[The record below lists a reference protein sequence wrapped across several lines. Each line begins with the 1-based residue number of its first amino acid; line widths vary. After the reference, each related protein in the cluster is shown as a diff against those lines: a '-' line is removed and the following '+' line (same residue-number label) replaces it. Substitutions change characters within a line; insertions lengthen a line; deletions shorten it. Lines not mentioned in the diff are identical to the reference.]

1 MNNRHLP
8 AGQAMPGGGGPGGA
22 GGVDMGGGPG
32 GGNRRRMQQQPTYAQ
47 YQQHQ
52 YQQHMPMYPNYMNPY
67 AAAPYY
73 HQLPHQYQNG
83 GMPSGYMH
91 YQQQQQQQPY
101 VRSPQAMPQYVP
113 MAGVSVPQP
122 YTQPPQP
129 SPALST
135 PYQPPPVP
143 AAMPVQSPP
152 PPPPPQSIEPTPEP
166 SVVTPSVVASSV
178 VSSSVVTP
186 FAEPFHP
193 SVPAAPTATSA
204 PQSPELPKQ
213 NKEFRAPVS
222 LLIPHQKNQ
231 VAKLPKLPWT
241 PPGQAPFPRRAP
253 KSRRRR
259 RLMSANAQDLTL
271 PVEQHEGALESS
283 ASAGQLSAK
292 AGAKEMRD
300 ATGSSAAKADSK
312 KTVFYNPK
320 DTDSEST
327 TLRANSLASETLKE
341 SDRSA
346 TSVSNVGSP
355 KANAP
360 ETPKE
365 STRPT
370 TSSSNVSASRPA
382 VPVITVVPALPK
394 SSPKETKP
402 ASISKSAE
410 ELKQPAAQKT
420 KSVEATEAVDATA
433 VEQEKNDAQPA
444 APVKAAPKKWSGLFS
459 AAPVGASKAQP
470 NANGP
475 VAPAATNG
483 AATNGDGAVN
493 GGASSFSAGNTNS
506 LAAAIQDFRV
516 GNSAKVQFIEPRGLI
531 NTGNMCYMN
540 SVLQVLLFCAP
551 FYNFLDQV
559 SKRAVHKFKSD
570 TPVIDAMIMFMREF
584 RVIDATDTVENLRR
598 KLKSEQLEQYG
609 ESFIPE
615 FVYKAIQPLPAFA
628 SMRRG
633 HQQDA
638 QEFLGLILNAI
649 DEECA
654 QVMSAGG
661 VTNGSA
667 ETRPTSSAASV
678 VESNDG
684 ADGWFEVGSRQRA
697 VETRSSGASSTTPI
711 TRLFSGQYRSELRR
725 PGVKDSVTTE
735 PFQSLQLDIGAP
747 YIHNVVDA
755 IKGLT
760 VPERLQGDAA
770 PMTKQTLIETLPP
783 ILILHLKR
791 FKFDTEGTTKIG
803 KKVGYPLDLQLPA
816 EVLSK
821 RRRNALVAEGAAMPK
836 YRLIGVVYHHGKQA
850 NGGHYTVDVR
860 RQDDNEWIR
869 LDDTVI
875 RRVRSEDVAEAGA
888 EEDAKEAGR
897 SGPAS
902 RDASTNRFG
911 AMVDEDEGDG
921 WKEVT
926 TSAKGGDKSG
936 EKKWSAVANGNG
948 SAPKGKPAKDNIKD
962 NKVAYLLFYQRI

>member
-1 MNNRHLP
+1 
-8 AGQAMPGGGGPGGA
+8 MPGGGGPGGA

-47 YQQHQ
+47 YQQQQ

-91 YQQQQQQQPY
+91 YQQQQPY

-143 AAMPVQSPP
+143 TAMPVQSPP
-152 PPPPPQSIEPTPEP
+152 PPPPPQPIEPTPEP

-193 SVPAAPTATSA
+193 SVPAAPAPVSA
-204 PQSPELPKQ
+204 PKSPELPKQ
-213 NKEFRAPVS
+213 NKDFRAP
-222 LLIPHQKNQ
+222 L
-231 VAKLPKLPWT
+231 KLPWT

-271 PVEQHEGALESS
+271 PVEQHEGALESN
-283 ASAGQLSAK
+283 ASATQLSDK
-292 AGAKEMRD
+292 AGAAE
-300 ATGSSAAKADSK
+300 ADSK
-312 KTVFYNPK
+312 KTGFWNPK
-320 DTDSEST
+320 DTDSESA
-327 TLRANSLASETLKE
+327 TLRAESLASETLKE

-346 TSVSNVGSP
+346 TSVSNMGSP

-360 ETPKE
+360 VTPKE

-382 VPVITVVPALPK
+382 VPVIPVVPALPK
-394 SSPKETKP
+394 SSPKEAKP

-410 ELKQPAAQKT
+410 ERKQPPTQET
-420 KSVEATEAVDATA
+420 KSAEATETA
-433 VEQEKNDAQPA
+433 GSPGVEQDKADAQPA
-444 APVKAAPKKWSGLFS
+444 DPVKTAPKMWSGLF
-459 AAPVGASKAQP
+459 AAGTAAAAAKGQP

-475 VAPAATNG
+475 VTPAATNG
-483 AATNGDGAVN
+483 ATTNGDGAVN

-516 GNSAKVQFIEPRGLI
+516 GNPAKVQFIEPRGLI

-584 RVIDATDTVENLRR
+584 RVIDATDSVEKLRR

-654 QVMSAGG
+654 QAMSAGG
-661 VTNGSA
+661 FTNGSA
-667 ETRPTSSAASV
+667 EARPTSSAASA

-760 VPERLQGDAA
+760 VPERLQGDAT

-821 RRRNALVAEGAAMPK
+821 RRRNALVAEGAPMPK

-888 EEDAKEAGR
+888 EEDVKEAGR

-911 AMVDEDEGDG
+911 AMADEDEGDG

>member
-1 MNNRHLP
+1 
-8 AGQAMPGGGGPGGA
+8 MPGGGGPGA
-22 GGVDMGGGPG
+22 GGGIDMGGGPG
-32 GGNRRRMQQQPTYAQ
+32 GGRGRRMQQQPSYAQ
-47 YQQHQ
+47 YQQ
-52 YQQHMPMYPNYMNPY
+52 YQHMPMHHTNYMNPY

-73 HQLPHQYQNG
+73 HQLPYQYQNG

-91 YQQQQQQQPY
+91 YQQPQQY
-101 VRSPQAMPQYVP
+101 VQSPRAMPQQYVP

-122 YTQPPQP
+122 YSQPSQP
-129 SPALST
+129 SPALSN
-135 PYQPPPVP
+135 PYQPPPIS

-152 PPPPPQSIEPTPEP
+152 PPQPHSIHQTPEP
-166 SVVTPSVVASSV
+166 PVLTPV
-178 VSSSVVTP
+178 
-186 FAEPFHP
+186 AEPFQP
-193 SVPAAPTATSA
+193 AAEPFKPIAEPFKPVAEPFKPVAESLQPAAPAPQTPLTPQT
-204 PQSPELPKQ
+204 PQSPELPKPA
-213 NKEFRAPVS
+213 EHFRAP
-222 LLIPHQKNQ
+222 
-231 VAKLPKLPWT
+231 LPWT
-241 PPGQAPFPRRAP
+241 PSSQGPFPKRAP

-259 RLMSANAQDLTL
+259 RLMS
-271 PVEQHEGALESS
+271 SS
-283 ASAGQLSAK
+283 AKNVTLQPMAQSSVDQAELNQAT
-292 AGAKEMRD
+292 KED
-300 ATGSSAAKADSK
+300 ATDAATDVDVTGSTPKKAPLDNS
-312 KTVFYNPK
+312 
-320 DTDSEST
+320 TDAETESV
-327 TLRANSLASETLKE
+327 TLRAESAASEAPKE

-346 TSVSNVGSP
+346 TAVSIDGSP
-355 KANAP
+355 KTISKENA
-360 ETPKE
+360 
-365 STRPT
+365 RPT
-370 TSSSNVSASRPA
+370 TSSSNTSRPA
-382 VPVITVVPALPK
+382 VPVVPVVPVIPK
-394 SSPKETKP
+394 NSPKEAKP
-402 ASISKSAE
+402 ASTTKPEEAKSA
-410 ELKQPAAQKT
+410 A
-420 KSVEATEAVDATA
+420 
-433 VEQEKNDAQPA
+433 QEKPAEESAAVAAADSEQKAEGQPA
-444 APVKAAPKKWSGLFS
+444 APAKAAPKTWSGLFS
-459 AAPVGASKAQP
+459 AAAAAAPKAQP

-475 VAPAATNG
+475 ATSAPANGASTNGGETVNG
-483 AATNGDGAVN
+483 AAST
-493 GGASSFSAGNTNS
+493 FSAGNANS

-516 GNSAKVQFIEPRGLI
+516 GSLSKVQFIEPRGLI

-540 SVLQVLLFCAP
+540 SVLQVLLFCVP
-551 FYNFLDQV
+551 FYDFLDQV

-584 RVIDATDTVENLRR
+584 RVIDSTDSVEKLRK
-598 KLKSEQLEQYG
+598 KLKNEQLEQYG
-609 ESFIPE
+609 DSFIPE

-654 QVMSAGG
+654 QVMSSGTA
-661 VTNGSA
+661 NGA
-667 ETRPTSSAASV
+667 PEVRPTSSAASV
-678 VESNDG
+678 AESQDG
-684 ADGWFEVGSRQRA
+684 VDGWFEVGSRQRA
-697 VETRSSGASSTTPI
+697 VETRSSGGSQTTPI

-747 YIHNVVDA
+747 YINNVVDA

-760 VPERLQGDAA
+760 LPERLQGDAA

-821 RRRNALVAEGAAMPK
+821 RRRNALVAEGAGMPK
-836 YRLIGVVYHHGKQA
+836 YRLTGVVYHHGKQA

-860 RQDDNEWIR
+860 RQDENEWIR

-888 EEDAKEAGR
+888 EEEAKDSSRPGA
-897 SGPAS
+897 SS

-911 AMVDEDEGDG
+911 AMADEDEGDG

-926 TSAKGGDKSG
+926 ASAKGGDKG
-936 EKKWSAVANGNG
+936 DKKWSAVANGNG
-948 SAPKGKPAKDNIKD
+948 STVPKGKPAKDNIKD
-962 NKVAYLLFYQRI
+962 NKVAYLLFYQRV

>member
-8 AGQAMPGGGGPGGA
+8 AGQAMPGVGGA

-47 YQQHQ
+47 YQQQQ
-52 YQQHMPMYPNYMNPY
+52 YQQQHMPMYPNYMNPY

-91 YQQQQQQQPY
+91 YQQQQPY

-135 PYQPPPVP
+135 PYQPPPMP
-143 AAMPVQSPP
+143 TAIPVQSPP
-152 PPPPPQSIEPTPEP
+152 PPPPPQPIEPTPEP
-166 SVVTPSVVASSV
+166 SVVAPSVVASSV

-193 SVPAAPTATSA
+193 SVPAAPV

-213 NKEFRAPVS
+213 NKEFRAP
-222 LLIPHQKNQ
+222 
-231 VAKLPKLPWT
+231 PKLPWT
-241 PPGQAPFPRRAP
+241 PPDQAPFPRRAP

-271 PVEQHEGALESS
+271 PVEQHEGALESNAS
-283 ASAGQLSAK
+283 ASQLPAEVSAT
-292 AGAKEMRD
+292 EVHD
-300 ATGSSAAKADSK
+300 ATPGSAVKAQSK
-312 KTVFYNPK
+312 KTAFWNSK
-320 DTDSEST
+320 DTDSESA
-327 TLRANSLASETLKE
+327 TLHADSLTSETPKE

-346 TSVSNVGSP
+346 TSVSNAGSP

-360 ETPKE
+360 ASDRAAPQTPKE
-365 STRPT
+365 SARPT

-382 VPVITVVPALPK
+382 VPIIPVVPVLPR

-402 ASISKSAE
+402 ASISKSVE
-410 ELKQPAAQKT
+410 EPKQPATQET
-420 KSVEATEAVDATA
+420 KSAEVAETTDATGA
-433 VEQEKNDAQPA
+433 EQKAGDQPA
-444 APVKAAPKKWSGLFS
+444 APVKAAPKTWSGLFS
-459 AAPVGASKAQP
+459 AAAAAASKSQP
-470 NANGP
+470 SADDP

-516 GNSAKVQFIEPRGLI
+516 SNPAKVQFIEPRGLI

-584 RVIDATDTVENLRR
+584 RVIDATDSVEKLRR

-661 VTNGSA
+661 LANGSA
-667 ETRPTSSAASV
+667 ETRPTSSAASA
-678 VESNDG
+678 VESTDG
-684 ADGWFEVGSRQRA
+684 AEGWFEVGSRQRA

-803 KKVGYPLDLQLPA
+803 KKVGYPLDLQLPV

-821 RRRNALVAEGAAMPK
+821 RRRNALVAEGAPMPK

-860 RQDDNEWIR
+860 RQDDSEWIR

-888 EEDAKEAGR
+888 EEEVKETGR

-902 RDASTNRFG
+902 RDASANRFG
-911 AMVDEDEGDG
+911 AMADEDEGDG

-926 TSAKGGDKSG
+926 TSARGGDKSG

-948 SAPKGKPAKDNIKD
+948 LAPKGKPAKDNIKD

>member
-8 AGQAMPGGGGPGGA
+8 AGQAMPGGGGPVGA

-47 YQQHQ
+47 YQQQQ

-91 YQQQQQQQPY
+91 YQQQQQQPPY
-101 VRSPQAMPQYVP
+101 VRSPQAMAQYVP
-113 MAGVSVPQP
+113 MAGVSVLQP

-143 AAMPVQSPP
+143 TAVPIQSPP
-152 PPPPPQSIEPTPEP
+152 PPPPPPQPIEPTPEP
-166 SVVTPSVVASSV
+166 PAVTPSVVASSV
-178 VSSSVVTP
+178 VSSSAATP
-186 FAEPFHP
+186 FAEQFHT
-193 SVPAAPTATSA
+193 SVPAAPVPVSV

-213 NKEFRAPVS
+213 NKDFRAP
-222 LLIPHQKNQ
+222 
-231 VAKLPKLPWT
+231 LPWT
-241 PPGQAPFPRRAP
+241 PPGQAPFPRRAT

-271 PVEQHEGALESS
+271 PVEQHEGALESN
-283 ASAGQLSAK
+283 ATAGELSAK
-292 AGAKEMRD
+292 AGAMEVRD
-300 ATGSSAAKADSK
+300 AIEGSEAKFDSK
-312 KTVFYNPK
+312 KTASWNSK
-320 DTDSEST
+320 DTDSESA
-327 TLRANSLASETLKE
+327 TLRANSLASETPKE

-346 TSVSNVGSP
+346 TSVSNAGSP

-360 ETPKE
+360 ETP
-365 STRPT
+365 SARPT
-370 TSSSNVSASRPA
+370 TSSSNISASRPA
-382 VPVITVVPALPK
+382 VPVIPVVPVLPK
-394 SSPKETKP
+394 NSPKESKP
-402 ASISKSAE
+402 ASVSKPSE
-410 ELKQPAAQKT
+410 TPKQPAAQET
-420 KSVEATEAVDATA
+420 KSAEATETTDATA
-433 VEQEKNDAQPA
+433 VEQEKVDVQPVP
-444 APVKAAPKKWSGLFS
+444 PVKAAPKTWSGLFS
-459 AAPVGASKAQP
+459 GAAAAAAKVQI
-470 NANGP
+470 NANGSGT
-475 VAPAATNG
+475 PAATNG
-483 AATNGDGAVN
+483 AAINGDGSVN
-493 GGASSFSAGNTNS
+493 GSASSFSAGNANS
-506 LAAAIQDFRV
+506 LAAAIHDFRV
-516 GNSAKVQFIEPRGLI
+516 GNPAKVQFIEPRGLI

-584 RVIDATDTVENLRR
+584 RVIDATDSAEKLRR

-638 QEFLGLILNAI
+638 QEFLGLVLNAI

-654 QVMSAGG
+654 QVISAGG
-661 VTNGSA
+661 VLNGLA
-667 ETRPTSSAASV
+667 EARPTSSATSI

-735 PFQSLQLDIGAP
+735 PFQSLQLDIGASH
-747 YIHNVVDA
+747 IHNVVDA

-760 VPERLQGDAA
+760 VPERLQGDAT

-803 KKVGYPLDLQLPA
+803 KKVGYPLDLQLPV

-821 RRRNALVAEGAAMPK
+821 RRRNALVAEGAPIPK

-888 EEDAKEAGR
+888 EEDVKEAGR

-911 AMVDEDEGDG
+911 AMADEDEGEG

-926 TSAKGGDKSG
+926 TSTKGGDKTG

-948 SAPKGKPAKDNIKD
+948 SAPKGKAAKDNIKD

>member
-1 MNNRHLP
+1 
-8 AGQAMPGGGGPGGA
+8 MPGGGGPGVA

-32 GGNRRRMQQQPTYAQ
+32 GGNRRRMPQQPSYAQ
-47 YQQHQ
+47 YQQ

-83 GMPSGYMH
+83 GIPTGYMH
-91 YQQQQQQQPY
+91 YQQQQPY
-101 VRSPQAMPQYVP
+101 GRSPQAMPQYVP

-122 YTQPPQP
+122 YAQPPQP

-143 AAMPVQSPP
+143 TVMPVQSPP
-152 PPPPPQSIEPTPEP
+152 PPPPQPVEPTPEP
-166 SVVTPSVVASSV
+166 PVVTPSV

-186 FAEPFHP
+186 FAEPFQP
-193 SVPAAPTATSA
+193 SMPV
-204 PQSPELPKQ
+204 PQSPQLPREV
-213 NKEFRAPVS
+213 KEFRAP
-222 LLIPHQKNQ
+222 
-231 VAKLPKLPWT
+231 LPWT
-241 PPGQAPFPRRAP
+241 PPDQTPFPRRAP

-259 RLMSANAQDLTL
+259 RLLSASAQDLTL
-271 PVEQHEGALESS
+271 PVGQHEGSLETN
-283 ASAGQLSAK
+283 ASAAQLSAK
-292 AGAKEMRD
+292 AGAKEASTETD
-300 ATGSSAAKADSK
+300 STAAKSDSK
-312 KTVFYNPK
+312 KTVFWNSK
-320 DTDSEST
+320 DTDSESA
-327 TLRANSLASETLKE
+327 TLRADSMASDTPKE

-346 TSVSNVGSP
+346 TSVSNMGSP
-355 KANAP
+355 KATTSNLPASDRSAS
-360 ETPKE
+360 EATKE
-365 STRPT
+365 SARPT
-370 TSSSNVSASRPA
+370 TSSSNVSTSRPA
-382 VPVITVVPALPK
+382 VPVVPVVPALPK
-394 SSPKETKP
+394 SSPKQAKP
-402 ASISKSAE
+402 ASVSKSTE
-410 ELKQPAAQKT
+410 ESKQPVTQDAKPAEV
-420 KSVEATEAVDATA
+420 SEATDATSA
-433 VEQEKNDAQPA
+433 GQENGEAQPA
-444 APVKAAPKKWSGLFS
+444 APAKAAPKTWSGLFAGAVS
-459 AAPVGASKAQP
+459 AAPKAQP
-470 NANGP
+470 TANGP
-475 VAPAATNG
+475 VASVVADS
-483 AATNGDGAVN
+483 AATNGDGVVN
-493 GGASSFSAGNTNS
+493 GAPPSVSTGSANS

-516 GNSAKVQFIEPRGLI
+516 SNPAKVQFIEPRGLI

-584 RVIDATDTVENLRR
+584 RVIDATDSAEKLRR
-598 KLKSEQLEQYG
+598 KLKNEQLEQYG

-661 VTNGSA
+661 SSSGLA
-667 ETRPTSSAASV
+667 DARPTSSASV
-678 VESNDG
+678 VDSNDG

-803 KKVGYPLDLQLPA
+803 KKVGYPLDLQLPV

-821 RRRNALVAEGAAMPK
+821 RRRNALVAEGVSMPK

-860 RQDDNEWIR
+860 RQDENEWIR

-888 EEDAKEAGR
+888 EEAVKETGR
-897 SGPAS
+897 QGPS
-902 RDASTNRFG
+902 KDASTNRFG
-911 AMVDEDEGDG
+911 AMNDEDEGDE

-926 TSAKGGDKSG
+926 TSTKGGDKGG
-936 EKKWSAVANGNG
+936 EKKWSAIANGN
-948 SAPKGKPAKDNIKD
+948 SAIPKGKQAKDNIKD
-962 NKVAYLLFYQRI
+962 NKVAYLLFYQRV

>member
-8 AGQAMPGGGGPGGA
+8 AGQAMPGGGGPG

-47 YQQHQ
+47 YQQYQQ
-52 YQQHMPMYPNYMNPY
+52 YQQQPMYPNYMNPY
-67 AAAPYY
+67 AQPTPYY

-91 YQQQQQQQPY
+91 YQQQQPY
-101 VRSPQAMPQYVP
+101 VRSPQAMPQPQYVP

-122 YTQPPQP
+122 YSQP

-135 PYQPPPVP
+135 PYHPPPVP
-143 AAMPVQSPP
+143 AVNPVQTTPP
-152 PPPPPQSIEPTPEP
+152 PPPPPHVEPTPEP
-166 SVVTPSVVASSV
+166 SVVTPSVVSSV

-193 SVPAAPTATSA
+193 AAAPPAPASA
-204 PQSPELPKQ
+204 PAPESPELPKDV
-213 NKEFRAPVS
+213 KEFRAP
-222 LLIPHQKNQ
+222 
-231 VAKLPKLPWT
+231 LPWT
-241 PPGQAPFPRRAP
+241 PPDQAPFPRRAP
-253 KSRRRR
+253 KSRRSR
-259 RLMSANAQDLTL
+259 RLMSANAQNLTL
-271 PVEQHEGALESS
+271 PVEQHEGALESATKS
-283 ASAGQLSAK
+283 GTEDSLQVKTDAK
-292 AGAKEMRD
+292 KVALWN
-300 ATGSSAAKADSK
+300 S
-312 KTVFYNPK
+312 K
-320 DTDSEST
+320 DTDSESAT
-327 TLRANSLASETLKE
+327 VRADSLASETPKE

-346 TSVSNVGSP
+346 TSVSNMGSP
-355 KANAP
+355 KVNVPGSEA
-360 ETPKE
+360 
-365 STRPT
+365 RPT
-370 TSSSNVSASRPA
+370 TSNSNASASRPA
-382 VPVITVVPALPK
+382 VPVVPVIPALPK
-394 SSPKETKP
+394 SSPKEAKATSVSQLAEEPKQVASREAKP
-402 ASISKSAE
+402 A
-410 ELKQPAAQKT
+410 
-420 KSVEATEAVDATA
+420 EATEGTEVAGA
-433 VEQEKNDAQPA
+433 EQEKLEAPPA
-444 APVKAAPKKWSGLFS
+444 APAKAGPKSWSGLFS
-459 AAPVGASKAQP
+459 AAAAAAAPKAQP
-470 NANGP
+470 AANGP
-475 VAPAATNG
+475 IAPAAANG
-483 AATNGDGAVN
+483 ATTNGDGAVN
-493 GGASSFSAGNTNS
+493 GSAPTFSAGNTNS
-506 LAAAIQDFRV
+506 LASAIQDFRV
-516 GNSAKVQFIEPRGLI
+516 SNAARVQFIEPRGLI

-559 SKRAVHKFKSD
+559 SKKAVHKFKSD

-584 RVIDATDTVENLRR
+584 RVIDSTETVEKLRR

-609 ESFIPE
+609 DSFIPE

-654 QVMSAGG
+654 QVMSTSGSS
-661 VTNGSA
+661 NGAA

-821 RRRNALVAEGAAMPK
+821 RRRNALVSEGAGMPK

-860 RQDDNEWIR
+860 RQDENEWIR
-869 LDDTVI
+869 LDDTII

-888 EEDAKEAGR
+888 EEDAKDTGR

-911 AMVDEDEGDG
+911 AMADDDEGDD

-926 TSAKGGDKSG
+926 TSAKGGDKGG

-948 SAPKGKPAKDNIKD
+948 TASKGKPAKDNIKD
-962 NKVAYLLFYQRI
+962 NKVAYLLFYQRV

>member
-1 MNNRHLP
+1 
-8 AGQAMPGGGGPGGA
+8 
-22 GGVDMGGGPG
+22 
-32 GGNRRRMQQQPTYAQ
+32 
-47 YQQHQ
+47 
-52 YQQHMPMYPNYMNPY
+52 
-67 AAAPYY
+67 
-73 HQLPHQYQNG
+73 
-83 GMPSGYMH
+83 
-91 YQQQQQQQPY
+91 
-101 VRSPQAMPQYVP
+101 
-113 MAGVSVPQP
+113 
-122 YTQPPQP
+122 
-129 SPALST
+129 
-135 PYQPPPVP
+135 
-143 AAMPVQSPP
+143 MPVQSPP

-213 NKEFRAPVS
+213 NKEFRAP
-222 LLIPHQKNQ
+222 KNQ

-540 SVLQVLLFCAP
+540 S
-551 FYNFLDQV
+551 V

>member
-1 MNNRHLP
+1 
-8 AGQAMPGGGGPGGA
+8 
-22 GGVDMGGGPG
+22 MGGGPG

-47 YQQHQ
+47 YQQQQ

-91 YQQQQQQQPY
+91 YQQQQQQPY

-113 MAGVSVPQP
+113 MAGVSVLQP

-143 AAMPVQSPP
+143 TAMPVQSPP
-152 PPPPPQSIEPTPEP
+152 PPPPPPQPIEPTPEP
-166 SVVTPSVVASSV
+166 PVMTPSVVASSV
-178 VSSSVVTP
+178 VSSSAVTP
-186 FAEPFHP
+186 FAEPSHA
-193 SVPAAPTATSA
+193 SVPAAPAPVSI
-204 PQSPELPKQ
+204 PQSPELANEVKD
-213 NKEFRAPVS
+213 FRAP
-222 LLIPHQKNQ
+222 
-231 VAKLPKLPWT
+231 LPWT

-271 PVEQHEGALESS
+271 PVEQHEGALESN
-283 ASAGQLSAK
+283 ATAGELSAK
-292 AGAKEMRD
+292 ASATEVRD
-300 ATGSSAAKADSK
+300 AIDGSAPKADSK
-312 KTVFYNPK
+312 KTVFGNPK
-320 DTDSEST
+320 DTDSESA
-327 TLRANSLASETLKE
+327 TLRADSLASETPKE

-346 TSVSNVGSP
+346 TSVSNAGSP
-355 KANAP
+355 KANAS
-360 ETPKE
+360 ETP
-365 STRPT
+365 SARPT

-382 VPVITVVPALPK
+382 VPVIPVVPVLPK
-394 SSPKETKP
+394 SSSKESKP
-402 ASISKSAE
+402 NE
-410 ELKQPAAQKT
+410 EPKQPAAQEV
-420 KSVEATEAVDATA
+420 KSAETAETTGSTA
-433 VEQEKNDAQPA
+433 VEQEKADAQPA
-444 APVKAAPKKWSGLFS
+444 TPVKAAPKTWSGLFS
-459 AAPVGASKAQP
+459 AAAATAAKAQTS
-470 NANGP
+470 ANGS
-475 VAPAATNG
+475 ATPAATNG
-483 AATNGDGAVN
+483 AAINGDVSVN
-493 GGASSFSAGNTNS
+493 GTGSSFSAGNANS

-516 GNSAKVQFIEPRGLI
+516 GNPAKVQFIEPRGLI

-584 RVIDATDTVENLRR
+584 RVIDATDSVEKLRR

-661 VTNGSA
+661 MSGGLA
-667 ETRPTSSAASV
+667 EARPTSSAASV

-747 YIHNVVDA
+747 HIHNVVDA

-821 RRRNALVAEGAAMPK
+821 RRRNALVAEGAPMPK

-902 RDASTNRFG
+902 RDASANRFG
-911 AMVDEDEGDG
+911 AMVDEDEGEG

-926 TSAKGGDKSG
+926 TSAKGGDKNND
-936 EKKWSAVANGNG
+936 KKWSAVANGNG
-948 SAPKGKPAKDNIKD
+948 SAPKGKVVKDNIKD

>member
-1 MNNRHLP
+1 
-8 AGQAMPGGGGPGGA
+8 MPGGGGPVGA

-47 YQQHQ
+47 YQQQQ

-83 GMPSGYMH
+83 GIPSGYMH
-91 YQQQQQQQPY
+91 YQQQQQPY

-113 MAGVSVPQP
+113 MAGVSVLQP

-143 AAMPVQSPP
+143 TAMPVQSPP
-152 PPPPPQSIEPTPEP
+152 PPPPPPQPIEPTPEP
-166 SVVTPSVVASSV
+166 PVITPPVVASSV
-178 VSSSVVTP
+178 VSSSAVTP
-186 FAEPFHP
+186 FAEPFYA
-193 SVPAAPTATSA
+193 SVTATPAPVSV

-213 NKEFRAPVS
+213 NKDFRAP
-222 LLIPHQKNQ
+222 
-231 VAKLPKLPWT
+231 LPWT
-241 PPGQAPFPRRAP
+241 PPGQTPFPRRAP

-271 PVEQHEGALESS
+271 PVEQHEGALESN
-283 ASAGQLSAK
+283 ATAGELSAK
-292 AGAKEMRD
+292 AGATEARD
-300 ATGSSAAKADSK
+300 AIDCSAPKADSK
-312 KTVFYNPK
+312 KTVFWNPK
-320 DTDSEST
+320 DTESESA
-327 TLRANSLASETLKE
+327 TLRADSLASETPKE

-346 TSVSNVGSP
+346 TSVSNAGSP
-355 KANAP
+355 KGNAS
-360 ETPKE
+360 ET
-365 STRPT
+365 SSARPT
-370 TSSSNVSASRPA
+370 TSSSNISASRPA
-382 VPVITVVPALPK
+382 VPVIPVIPVLPK
-394 SSPKETKP
+394 SSPKESKP
-402 ASISKSAE
+402 SEEPKQPVAQEVKSAE
-410 ELKQPAAQKT
+410 TA
-420 KSVEATEAVDATA
+420 EARDTTA
-433 VEQEKNDAQPA
+433 GGQEKADTQPA
-444 APVKAAPKKWSGLFS
+444 APVKAAPKTWSGLFS
-459 AAPVGASKAQP
+459 AAAAAAAKAQP
-470 NANGP
+470 NANGSG
-475 VAPAATNG
+475 APAATNG
-483 AATNGDGAVN
+483 ASINGDGSVN
-493 GGASSFSAGNTNS
+493 GSASSFSAGNANS
-506 LAAAIQDFRV
+506 LVAAIQDFRV
-516 GNSAKVQFIEPRGLI
+516 SNPAKVQFIEPRGLI

-584 RVIDATDTVENLRR
+584 RVIDATDSVEKLRR

-654 QVMSAGG
+654 QVISAGG
-661 VTNGSA
+661 VANGLA
-667 ETRPTSSAASV
+667 EARPASSAASV

-747 YIHNVVDA
+747 HIHNVVDA

-821 RRRNALVAEGAAMPK
+821 RRRNALVAEGAPMPK

-875 RRVRSEDVAEAGA
+875 RRVRSEDVAEAGT
-888 EEDAKEAGR
+888 EEDVKEAGR

-911 AMVDEDEGDG
+911 AMADEDEGEG

-948 SAPKGKPAKDNIKD
+948 SALKGKAVKDNIKD

>member
-1 MNNRHLP
+1 
-8 AGQAMPGGGGPGGA
+8 MPGVGGPVGV

-47 YQQHQ
+47 YQQQQ

-101 VRSPQAMPQYVP
+101 VRSPQAMPHYVP

-135 PYQPPPVP
+135 PYQPPPIP
-143 AAMPVQSPP
+143 TAMPVQSPP
-152 PPPPPQSIEPTPEP
+152 PPPPPPQPIEPTPEP
-166 SVVTPSVVASSV
+166 SVITPSVIASSV
-178 VSSSVVTP
+178 VSSSAVTP

-193 SVPAAPTATSA
+193 SAPAAPAPVSV

-213 NKEFRAPVS
+213 NKDFRAPVS
-222 LLIPHQKNQ
+222 LDIPHQDNHI
-231 VAKLPKLPWT
+231 AKQPKLPWT

-271 PVEQHEGALESS
+271 PVEQHEGALESN
-283 ASAGQLSAK
+283 ATAGELSAK
-292 AGAKEMRD
+292 AGATEARD
-300 ATGSSAAKADSK
+300 AIDGSAAKADSK
-312 KTVFYNPK
+312 KTVFWNPK
-320 DTDSEST
+320 DTDSESV
-327 TLRANSLASETLKE
+327 TLRADSLASEPLKE

-346 TSVSNVGSP
+346 TSVSNAGSP
-355 KANAP
+355 KANAS
-360 ETPKE
+360 ETR
-365 STRPT
+365 SVRPA

-382 VPVITVVPALPK
+382 VPVIPVVPVLPK
-394 SSPKETKP
+394 SSPKEGKP
-402 ASISKSAE
+402 ASISKPSE
-410 ELKQPAAQKT
+410 ETKQPATQ
-420 KSVEATEAVDATA
+420 EAKPAEITETTDAAA
-433 VEQEKNDAQPA
+433 VEQEKTDAQPA
-444 APVKAAPKKWSGLFS
+444 APVKAAPKTWSGLFS
-459 AAPVGASKAQP
+459 AAAAAAAKAQT
-470 NANGP
+470 NANGSST
-475 VAPAATNG
+475 PAATNG
-483 AATNGDGAVN
+483 AAINGDGSVN
-493 GGASSFSAGNTNS
+493 GSASSLSAGNANS

-516 GNSAKVQFIEPRGLI
+516 GNPAKVQFIEPRGLI

-584 RVIDATDTVENLRR
+584 RVIDVTDSVEKLRR

-609 ESFIPE
+609 DSFIPE

-661 VTNGSA
+661 VTNGLA
-667 ETRPTSSAASV
+667 EARPTSSAASV

-747 YIHNVVDA
+747 HIHNVVDA

-760 VPERLQGDAA
+760 VPERLQGDAV

-803 KKVGYPLDLQLPA
+803 KKVGYPLDLQLPV

-821 RRRNALVAEGAAMPK
+821 RRRNALVAEGAPVPK

-888 EEDAKEAGR
+888 EEDMKEAGR

-911 AMVDEDEGDG
+911 AMADEDEGEG

>member
-1 MNNRHLP
+1 
-8 AGQAMPGGGGPGGA
+8 
-22 GGVDMGGGPG
+22 
-32 GGNRRRMQQQPTYAQ
+32 
-47 YQQHQ
+47 
-52 YQQHMPMYPNYMNPY
+52 
-67 AAAPYY
+67 
-73 HQLPHQYQNG
+73 
-83 GMPSGYMH
+83 
-91 YQQQQQQQPY
+91 
-101 VRSPQAMPQYVP
+101 
-113 MAGVSVPQP
+113 
-122 YTQPPQP
+122 
-129 SPALST
+129 
-135 PYQPPPVP
+135 
-143 AAMPVQSPP
+143 MPVQSPP

-213 NKEFRAPVS
+213 NKEFRAP
-222 LLIPHQKNQ
+222 
-231 VAKLPKLPWT
+231 LPWT

-360 ETPKE
+360 ETPRKVQGPRRAPL
-365 STRPT
+365 TF
-370 TSSSNVSASRPA
+370 
-382 VPVITVVPALPK
+382 LPLVLLFLLLR
-394 SSPKETKP
+394 SSPLSPKAVLRRPSPP
-402 ASISKSAE
+402 ASSAE

-760 VPERLQGDAA
+760 
-770 PMTKQTLIETLPP
+770 TLIETLPP

-936 EKKWSAVANGNG
+936 EKKWSA
-948 SAPKGKPAKDNIKD
+948 GKPAKDNIKD